1 MCDLEGAHASGTV
14 GLGVIG
20 KLGWCVESSILL
32 YLLGEC
38 AHSTLSDDIPYIALE
53 GWPVELNRHPL
64 TTRNLGNLH
73 KNPIGLKSCHL
84 NLHEV
89 QQVDSLAEGVYHHV
103 LFALLV
109 AKDKGEVLQEV
120 MVPVFESLNDD
131 IKLTVVNG
139 VSRPHVIQLLAEL
152 LYGMTFLAKDTLNTN
167 AQGITGDLKYL
178 AKVGKRSG
186 NGTKVSNEATVE
198 RR

>member
-53 GWPVELNRHPL
+53 GWPVEL
-64 TTRNLGNLH
+64 
-73 KNPIGLKSCHL
+73 
-84 NLHEV
+84 V